1 MPPTKFHSMSVNAEA
16 VTAVQELRAEMLRR
30 GLDALPPSIAR
41 PDGPLTT
48 SDVVTMACA
57 CLMQAYRGREI

>member
-1 MPPTKFHSMSVNAEA
+1 
-16 VTAVQELRAEMLRR
+16 
-30 GLDALPPSIAR
+30 LDALPPSIAR